1 MVPLAP
7 ELILQAFELVA
18 ALGLGAPRVARRG
31 RLDPQRLG
39 LSLLRR
45 LWLAEEALL
54 YEEFAPGW
62 EGRWRLEEDGQLRP
76 VSRLDADLF
85 SPHGRLWLR
94 GTSGRLV
101 HLLEQKPS
109 SLRFRIAVTA
119 EGDCALGHV
128 ALQDAEG
135 RACVWVYV
143 ERRTEV
149 FPLVSS
155 DFVGIPLCCVHI
167 NLMDFQLPSISVSI
181 EVVYVEWIYVYDLHA
196 FRSLQLSFDL
206 DWMHQRLLNI
216 RVDGLLEDF
225 HHPRCS
231 GCAQLRLFNMRGR
244 GCATAWRELL
254 LKKRHGQ
261 CPAEWRQIDG
271 KTVESPRKVDK

>member
-7 ELILQAFELVA
+7 ELILQAFDHVPAKSLAMASATSSLWRHLLTE
-18 ALGLGAPRVARRG
+18 GLGAPRVARRG

-143 ERRTEV
+143 ERR
-149 FPLVSS
+149 S

-167 NLMDFQLPSISVSI
+167 NLMDFQLPHLPSGPSNFLS
-181 EVVYVEWIYVYDLHA
+181 
-196 FRSLQLSFDL
+196 LSFDL

-216 RVDGLLEDF
+216 RVDGLLVAEEEDF

>member
-7 ELILQAFELVA
+7 ELILQAFE
-18 ALGLGAPRVARRG
+18 PW
-31 RLDPQRLG
+31 LG

-149 FPLVSS
+149 FPLVSCHQKHSQCIKLAFKMPKMRS